1 MTKIAF
7 TGSGGN
13 LGNACRSVFGNDHL
27 FYTRKEFD
35 ITDHAKAREVILND
49 RPDAFVH
56 MAAMAGIQQCED
68 DNELAYNVNTR
79 STLALAKIAHESGVK
94 HFIFLSTACVF
105 NGSIADGIP
114 NEDTLPYPKHY
125 YGLTKYI
132 AEEQLKTIVTP
143 GMKITI
149 VRTNFAGMPWEYPRA
164 FIDRFG
170 TYLFAEGVANGI
182 KDVIEEMPDRPI
194 IHICGDRRMSMYE
207 YAVAGN
213 STVEELTLDEY
224 NGPPLTI
231 DMSISTKYWKK
242 YTL

>member
-1 MTKIAF
+1 M
-7 TGSGGN
+7 
-13 LGNACRSVFGNDHL
+13 GNACRSVFGNDHL